1 MNRYKERQLPDW
13 MAGVREPFNELL
25 AAADRKLERIKRG
38 APASDDE
45 IAAALERL
53 RQALLA
59 ATRAGMAMKGP
70 K

>member
-1 MNRYKERQLPDW
+1 MDRYKERQLPDW
-13 MAGVREPFNELL
+13 MAGVMEPFNELL

-38 APASDDE
+38 APANDDE
-45 IAAALERL
+45 IAAGLERL

-59 ATRAGMAMKGP
+59 AARAGMAMKTP

>member
-1 MNRYKERQLPDW
+1 M
-13 MAGVREPFNELL
+13 EPFNELL

-38 APASDDE
+38 APANDDE
-45 IAAALERL
+45 IAAGLERL

-59 ATRAGMAMKGP
+59 AARAGMAMKTR